1 VRADRS
7 LIGGYREP
15 ATPEVVTAFGVAG
28 PPVAGV
34 GAQAALDA
42 RHMVCSRVMAASAE
56 STNSAQSVSPVAWA
70 ARTRIEASS
79 SFAIA

>member
-34 GAQAALDA
+34 GAQAVLDA
-42 RHMVCSRVMAASAE
+42 RHMVCSRKMAASAE
-56 STNSAQSVSPVAWA
+56 STNSAQSGLAGRVGGQDAD
-70 ARTRIEASS
+70 RGES